1 VFDFK
6 VERKKLPENLS
17 KYNKLITVSDVI
29 FKVISGDKSWE
40 IVKSRKN
47 HMQKVT
53 ATIRQD
59 HYKTVLQSDTNTQLA
74 DEPVSVGGTDQGFS
88 PDELLASSLAAC
100 TAITL
105 RMYADRKKYPL
116 EQIEVTV
123 SVEWDKVNN
132 KTVMYKT
139 LQFTGNLQPEEI
151 QRLRDIADK
160 CPTHKSLLNPIEIIT
175 EII

>member
-1 VFDFK
+1 
-6 VERKKLPENLS
+6 
-17 KYNKLITVSDVI
+17 
-29 FKVISGDKSWE
+29 
-40 IVKSRKN
+40 
-47 HMQKVT
+47 MQKVT
-53 ATIRQD
+53 ATIHQD
-59 HYKTVLQSDTNTQLA
+59 HYKTVLQSDTNSFLA

-116 EQIEVTV
+116 EQIDVTV

-132 KTVMYKT
+132 KTVMQKT

-160 CPTHKSLLNPIEIIT
+160 CPTHKALLNPIEIKT
-175 EII
+175 ELI

>member
-1 VFDFK
+1 
-6 VERKKLPENLS
+6 
-17 KYNKLITVSDVI
+17 
-29 FKVISGDKSWE
+29 
-40 IVKSRKN
+40 
-47 HMQKVT
+47 MQKVT

-59 HYKTVLQSDTNTQLA
+59 HYKTVLQSDTNTFFA

-160 CPTHKSLLNPIEIIT
+160 CPTHKSLLNPIEIKT